1 VDDAVALRTSL
12 DGVVRAAL
20 GRYDFSPDAAVHL
33 INVSENSTFR
43 VDDPRTGRSAAL
55 RVSRPDYHSKAAIE
69 SELSWMDALSEAAIV
84 EPPIPIAARDGARV
98 TTVEGDSG
106 LPRHV
111 VLFEWISGVAPRA
124 DADLASEFRL
134 LGVLAARMHLH
145 GISWRRPPGFTRYT
159 CDYQVA
165 LGPDALWGRWQNG
178 LGMGRE
184 EQDILKRVDA
194 EILRRLT
201 AYGKAPER
209 FGLAHSDLR
218 LANLLVE
225 GERIHVIDFDDCGST
240 WYMYDFATA
249 VSFIEDDLRVPELMG
264 AWVDGYTDHRPLSP
278 DDRDI
283 LPTLV
288 MFRRMLL
295 VGWVG
300 SHHDYA
306 AEAAELGAGYTAGTC
321 DLGEAYLSGRYL
333 T

>member
-1 VDDAVALRTSL
+1 M
-12 DGVVRAAL
+12 VRSAL
-20 GRYDFSPDAAVHL
+20 GRYDLSPDASVHL
-33 INVSENSTFR
+33 VNVSENSTFR

-69 SELSWMDALSEAAIV
+69 SELSWMDALREAAIV

-98 TTVEGDSG
+98 PTVEGDSG
-106 LPRHV
+106 PPRHV
-111 VLFEWISGVAPRA
+111 VLFEWISGVAPSA
-124 DADLASEFRL
+124 DEDLVSEFRL
-134 LGVLAARMHLH
+134 LGALAARMHLH
-145 GISWRRPPGFTRYT
+145 GISWRRPTGFTRYT

-165 LGPDALWGRWQNG
+165 LGPDAMWGRWQNG

-184 EQDILKRVDA
+184 EHDILKRVDS

-249 VSFIEDDLRVPELMG
+249 VSFIEDDSRVPELMA
-264 AWVDGYTDHRPLSP
+264 AWVDGYTDHRSLSP
-278 DDRDI
+278 EDKDI